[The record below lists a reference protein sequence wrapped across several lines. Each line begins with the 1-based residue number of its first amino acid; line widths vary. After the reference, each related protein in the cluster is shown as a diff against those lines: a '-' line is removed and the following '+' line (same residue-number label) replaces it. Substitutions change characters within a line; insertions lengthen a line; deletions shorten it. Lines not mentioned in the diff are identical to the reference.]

1 MNIRT
6 TDGTLEEYNVEK
18 VFNDIVE
25 SYKSINEAVDEHLIR
40 NVIES
45 LFVYENMTSA
55 EIRRLI
61 EEALMSVNKKVARAY
76 ISKYDTINSDKEY
89 KRKKSDYI
97 KNYIEASNAATGS
110 KFDANANVSN
120 KNVVT
125 MGTELYKEENI
136 KENRYLLYDR
146 IKMMYSKKLAD
157 RYIYDLETHRI
168 YKHDETAIPG
178 MPYCVAITM
187 YPFLEDGLTGLGG
200 QSKAPT
206 DLKSYCGEFI
216 NLVYSVSSQFAG
228 AVATPE
234 FLMYFDYRNTRYKLI
249 IQNKNFV

>member
-6 TDGTLEEYNVEK
+6 TDGTLEEYSVEK
-18 VFNDIVE
+18 VFNDIAD
-25 SYKSINEAVDEHLIR
+25 SYKSVNEEVDEHLIR
-40 NVIES
+40 NIIDN
-45 LFVYENMTSA
+45 LFVYENMTSV

-61 EEALMSVNKKVARAY
+61 EDALMSVNKKVARAY
-76 ISKYDTINSDKEY
+76 ISKYDTIDSDKNF
-89 KRKKSDYI
+89 KRKKTDYI

-146 IKMMYSKKLAD
+146 IKMLYSKKLAD

-178 MPYCVAITM
+178 MPYTYSSKEVVEVK
-187 YPFLEDGLTGLGG
+187 YGERHLFVPF
-200 QSKAPT
+200 
-206 DLKSYCGEFI
+206 DLLWNIVEEESVLVNENDNVYQKRPE
-216 NLVYSVSSQFAG
+216 NLYVK
-228 AVATPE
+228 
-234 FLMYFDYRNTRYKLI
+234 DKRIRNLNI
-249 IQNKNFV
+249 LH